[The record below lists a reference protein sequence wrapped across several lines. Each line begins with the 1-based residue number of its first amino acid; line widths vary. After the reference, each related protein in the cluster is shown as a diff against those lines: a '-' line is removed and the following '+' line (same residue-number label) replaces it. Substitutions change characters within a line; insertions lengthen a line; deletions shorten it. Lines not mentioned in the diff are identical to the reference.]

1 MKFFN
6 KEDRKSMNE
15 ATYFGSVNRLR
26 FAILKCKQTVYKEH
40 NCILAWIIMYKL
52 MKYINLKFRPIIM
65 ETWNEND
72 NWIKNKKL

>member
-1 MKFFN
+1 MKFFT

-15 ATYFGSVNRLR
+15 DTYFGSVNRLR

-40 NCILAWIIMYKL
+40 NCILAWFIIYKL
-52 MKYINLKFRPIIM
+52 MKYINLKFKPMIM